1 MKFLHI
7 VPPSIRMMDTYIKMV
22 VENFPQE
29 DHFFYFIRQCPKSE
43 NALFKYGNVFQMQGD
58 TRYQKIKD
66 FYRTLEQADT
76 IIWHGFMHPTRF
88 SLFLYVFR
96 KFLKKSVWLMW
107 GIDLY
112 NWKRSGKGIKS
123 RVCNYIER
131 RCREKMK
138 AVIAPLEPDADVFK
152 SYFPKSNAE
161 CFVVPYPISM
171 ESFSAMESFSHWTQR
186 SNRIPYVQIAHNAH
200 SFNNHL
206 EIIESLSHF
215 AEENFKVF
223 LPLSYGN
230 DWHNGTDGYISKVKS
245 AATDT
250 FGGDRVSTLYR
261 LMPQKEYTR
270 FLWNMDICIFR
281 AARQNA
287 LGNILK
293 SLYMGNKVFLSP
305 QSPLYGFF
313 KSKDIQVYNSEEIE
327 QMSYEEF
334 IKMPPRSNAVKWI
347 RENYHLR
354 YAVKRWNQL
363 FAHLAA
369 EPSQELNEQTL
380 AEKYPLAN
388 ETGQDT
394 FSAIRKDNWLGLTR
408 YTTLN
413 TKNLAR
419 SKDIKNLIIAGTGR
433 CALSALQCV
442 YSANRVQTI
451 YFVKGFLGDKEI
463 NLQHKTGNV
472 DVIESLSGWMPDPD
486 SERFICAIDDGAERQ
501 AAVEYLNSNG
511 AVFASIQGHNV
522 SIGYGAV
529 VGDGTVLFPNV
540 SVSINCTIGAHN
552 YIHACVI
559 EDNVTVG
566 DYCTIEA
573 GSVIGH
579 GAIIGSRVVLG
590 SGCTICPFAVVEDD
604 QIVLPGEVVSTGL
617 RNKAEARSS

>member
-7 VPPSIRMMDTYIKMV
+7 VPPSIRMMDTYIKMI
-22 VENFPQE
+22 VENFPRE
-29 DHFFYFIRQCPKSE
+29 DHFFYFIRKCPKSE
-43 NALFKYGNVFQMQGD
+43 SALFEYGNVFQMQGN

-66 FYRTLEQADT
+66 FYQTLEQADT

-112 NWKRSGKGIKS
+112 NWKRNGKGVKGAI
-123 RVCNYIER
+123 CNYIER
-131 RCREKMK
+131 RCRESMK
-138 AVIAPLEPDADVFK
+138 AVIAPLEPDAVVFK
-152 SYFPKSNAE
+152 EYFPKSNAE

-171 ESFSAMESFSHWTQR
+171 ESFSAMEHFSRWTQR
-186 SNRIPYVQIAHNAH
+186 ANQIPYVQIAHNAH

-206 EIIESLSHF
+206 KIIESLSHF

-230 DWHNGTDGYISKVKS
+230 DWHDGTNGYISKVKD
-245 AATDT
+245 AAVDT
-250 FGGDRVSTLYR
+250 FGGNRVSALYR

-281 AARQNA
+281 AERQNA
-287 LGNILK
+287 LGNMLK

-305 QSPLYGFF
+305 QSPLYRFF

-354 YAVKRWNQL
+354 YAVKRWNHL
-363 FAHLAA
+363 FARLA
-369 EPSQELNEQTL
+369 NESPQVLDEQVL
-380 AEKYPLAN
+380 AEKYPIAD
-388 ETGQDT
+388 EMCQDE
-394 FSAIRKDNWLGLTR
+394 FRAIQKDNWLGLER

-413 TKNLAR
+413 RKKLAR
-419 SKDIKNLIIAGTGR
+419 LKSIKDLLVVGTGR

-442 YSANRVQTI
+442 YSTNRNQTY
-451 YFVKGFLGDKEI
+451 YFVKGFLGDKEAS
-463 NLQHKTGNV
+463 LQNCTGNV
-472 DVIESLSGWMPDPD
+472 DVVGTVDDWNPNPN
-486 SERFICAIDDGAERQ
+486 SERFICAIDDGTERQ
-501 AAVEYLNSNG
+501 AVVEYLEQKG

-522 SIGYGAV
+522 GIGYGTII
-529 VGDGTVLFPNV
+529 GEGSVLFPNV
-540 SVSINCTIGAHN
+540 SISINCSVGVHS
-552 YIHACVI
+552 YIHTSII
-559 EDNVTVG
+559 EDHVVIG
-566 DYCTIEA
+566 DYCTVEA
-573 GSVIGH
+573 GSLIGH
-579 GAIIGSRVVLG
+579 DAKIGDRAILG
-590 SGCTICPFAVVEDD
+590 SGCRICPFAVVEDGRV
-604 QIVLPGEVVSTGL
+604 VLPGEVV
-617 RNKAEARSS
+617 EAYSYSMAKG